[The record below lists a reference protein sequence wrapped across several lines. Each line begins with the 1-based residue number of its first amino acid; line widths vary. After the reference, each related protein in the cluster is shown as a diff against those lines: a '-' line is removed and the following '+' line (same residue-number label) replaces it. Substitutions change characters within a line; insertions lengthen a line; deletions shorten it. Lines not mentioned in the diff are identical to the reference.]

1 LLNLAAALIQERF
14 PSREEKHIS
23 RLRKFGIAIRNVG
36 IVLDSINFYEFFQ
49 KLRDDLKIMR
59 IYF

>member
-1 LLNLAAALIQERF
+1 
-14 PSREEKHIS
+14 
-23 RLRKFGIAIRNVG
+23 V
-36 IVLDSINFYEFFQ
+36 DSINFYEFFQ